1 MDNHEERFNT
11 IIENPQRLRDK
22 TSNCFIEA
30 VAHKINVG

>member
-1 MDNHEERFNT
+1 MGNSEERLDN
-11 IIENPQRLRDK
+11 IIKNPQRLRDK